1 MKTISKVLTAN
12 RLSDGIAVWYARSQQ
27 FPHQWVERVE
37 EASAVNGDEA
47 ITALQEVA
55 ADTLAKGQH
64 CDVAL
69 VDVEDTANGL
79 RPLKLR
85 ERIRAMGPTIQI
97 DYGSQTNRFSAGRYT
112 KAA

>member
-12 RLSDGIAVWYARSQQ
+12 RLSDGIAVWYARS
-27 FPHQWVERVE
+27 HQWVERIEDAYAVHAE
-37 EASAVNGDEA
+37 EAIA
-47 ITALQEVA
+47 ALQEVA

-64 CDVAL
+64 CDVVL
-69 VDVEDTANGL
+69 IDVEDTAQGL

-85 ERIRAMGPTIQI
+85 ERIRARGPTIHI
-97 DYGSQTNRFSAGRYT
+97 DYGSQTKRFSAGRYT

>member
-12 RLSDGIAVWYARSQQ
+12 RLSDGIAVWYARS
-27 FPHQWVERVE
+27 HQWVERIEDAYGVH
-37 EASAVNGDEA
+37 ADEA
-47 ITALQEVA
+47 IAALQDVA

-64 CDVAL
+64 CDVVL
-69 VDVEDTANGL
+69 IDVEDTPTGL

-85 ERIRAMGPTIQI
+85 ERIRAQGPTIRLDLGKQA
-97 DYGSQTNRFSAGRYT
+97 DHLA